1 MSLWSRVSNAV
12 WGERLNR
19 EIEEELQAHIE
30 EAIASGRDPKE
41 ARLAFG
47 SILRQRE
54 ASHSIRVAGW
64 LESLFA
70 DVRFGWRQLCRNKTT
85 SAAAVLSLALGI
97 GSCVAAFRLI
107 DALLWRPLPIANSS
121 KLYVLSRKMI
131 GLYGKPAEDGHW
143 ATPAF
148 KVMRDAVRTDLK
160 DQADLIAISD
170 SDRADITW
178 SGNGSGNGSGQ
189 GSSDDDIEKAHVAYV
204 SGNMFALFGLEP
216 ALGRLLI
223 PADDRGPG
231 AGPYAVLSWD
241 YWNHRF
247 GRDPHVLGRS
257 LHIGDQTFEIIG
269 VGPHDFTGTEKGTVT
284 DIFLPVCMNRL
295 ANQDD
300 ITWHLVFLM
309 LRPGVNP
316 ATALEPA
323 IDLEQLRQHLEA
335 VSRAL
340 EAECSECLRGMTR
353 VDVDRFLNQ
362 TLVFNPA
369 GAGIS
374 DLQKDYRRFLGI
386 LGLLVALVLLI
397 ACVNVA
403 NMMTAQAAARAHE
416 MALRI
421 SIGAGRRRLVQLIL
435 CQSALLALLASVV
448 GAFFAAWS
456 APFVLSLVNPPDN
469 PARLALP
476 ADWRV
481 LLFGFALIVLVVL
494 LLGLLPAL
502 RASAVRP
509 VAVLKGGE
517 DPHSPRRLMRGA
529 IGLQVAFCFLVLFL
543 SSLFVTSFQR
553 LENRPLGFSTDR
565 LLLLQTVAGKGQLP
579 VVWNQTAEALRAAPG
594 VDSVALS
601 GWPLLGRIK
610 INSDISIN
618 GAPPSPTP
626 AFFLNVSPGWL
637 STMKIPLVA
646 GRDFRPED
654 NSPGVAIVNETF
666 VKTFFPGV
674 GRISDAIGRTFSRGA
689 NRPLNKIVGVTPDVP
704 DHDVREP
711 NRAVFYVPFAGIDGK
726 SAPTVEGFATFVVHT
741 DAENPL
747 ALANALRQ
755 LIAQRHNGL
764 RVSNITT
771 QLDLVRDQ
779 TIRERLIATL
789 AAFFAAVAL
798 LLAGI
803 GLYAVFNYSVLQRRR
818 EIGIRMA
825 IGSTRA
831 GIVRLVTLDVFVL
844 IALGACAGVAL
855 GFGAARSVESL
866 FYQVKATDADMI
878 ALPACAILLTALF
891 ATLPAVLRALRT
903 DPTEILRS
911 E

>member
-1 MSLWSRVSNAV
+1 MT
-12 WGERLNR
+12 G
-19 EIEEELQAHIE
+19 
-30 EAIASGRDPKE
+30 
-41 ARLAFG
+41 F
-47 SILRQRE
+47 
-54 ASHSIRVAGW
+54 
-64 LESLFA
+64 
-70 DVRFGWRQLCRNKTT
+70 
-85 SAAAVLSLALGI
+85 
-97 GSCVAAFRLI
+97 
-107 DALLWRPLPIANSS
+107 
-121 KLYVLSRKMI
+121 
-131 GLYGKPAEDGHW
+131 YGKPVEDDHW
-143 ATPAF
+143 ATPDF
-148 KVMRDAVRTDLK
+148 KLMRDAVK

-170 SDRADITW
+170 ADRTDITW
-178 SGNGSGNGSGQ
+178 ST
-189 GSSDDDIEKAHVAYV
+189 DDDMEKAHVVYV
-204 SGNMFALFGLEP
+204 SGNMFPLFGLEP
-216 ALGRLLI
+216 ALGRLLT

-231 AGPYAVLSWD
+231 ASPYAVLSWD

-269 VGPHDFTGTEKGTVT
+269 VGPRDFTGTEKGTVT
-284 DIFLPVCMNRL
+284 DIFLPLSMNSF
-295 ANQDD
+295 ATQDSVD
-300 ITWHLVFLM
+300 WHRIFLM
-309 LRPGVNP
+309 LKPGVNP
-316 ATALEPA
+316 ATALEP
-323 IDLEQLRQHLEA
+323 IRQHLSA
-335 VSRAL
+335 VNRAFGS
-340 EAECSECLRGMTR
+340 ACSTCFRGETKASI
-353 VDVDRFLNQ
+353 DRFLNQ

-374 DLQKDYRRFLGI
+374 DLQKDYRRLLGV

-403 NMMTAQAAARAHE
+403 NMMTAQAAARAQE

-435 CQSALLALLASVV
+435 SQSALLALLASVL

-481 LLFGFALIVLVVL
+481 LLFGFGLIILVVL

-509 VAVLKGGE
+509 VAALKGGE

-529 IGLQVAFCFLVLFL
+529 IALQVAFCFLVLFL
-543 SSLFVTSFQR
+543 SSLFVASFQR
-553 LENRPLGFSTDR
+553 LQNRPLGFSTDR
-565 LLLLQTVAGKGQLP
+565 LLLLETVAGKGQLP
-579 VVWNQTAEALRAAPG
+579 VVWNQTAEALRAVPG
-594 VDSVALS
+594 VDSVAIS
-601 GWPLLGRIK
+601 GWPLLGRIA

-637 STMKIPLVA
+637 STMKIPLVS

-654 NSPGVAIVNETF
+654 TSPGAAIVNETF
-666 VKTFFPGV
+666 AKTFFPGQ
-674 GRISDAIGRTFSRGA
+674 DPIGRTFERGA
-689 NRPLNKIVGVTPDVP
+689 NQPLNKIVGVTPDVP
-704 DHDVREP
+704 YHDLREP
-711 NRAVFYVPFAGIDGK
+711 NRAVFYVPFDEIDDK
-726 SAPTVEGFATFVVHT
+726 SAPKAVDFATFVIHT
-741 DAENPL
+741 DAQNPL
-747 ALANALRQ
+747 ALAGSLRQ

-764 RVSNITT
+764 RVSNVTT

-779 TIRERLIATL
+779 TIRERLIAML

-803 GLYAVFNYSVLQRRR
+803 GLYAVLNYSVLQRRR

-831 GIVRLVTLDVFVL
+831 GIVRIVTLDVFL
-844 IALGACAGVAL
+844 MIALGGCAGVAL
-855 GFGAARSVESL
+855 GFGAARYVESL

-878 ALPACAILLTALF
+878 ALPACAILLTALV

-903 DPTEILRS
+903 DPTEILRA